1 VFSTSHALALAAY
14 ASLFS
19 LSLSR
24 SVSPAHRPRSFTALS
39 FSHWLLSEQD
49 CAATPNCL
57 RRLGLGIREDL
68 GKMAT
73 EDKKLYTLADV
84 AVHNTANDCWLII
97 EGKVK

>member
-1 VFSTSHALALAAY
+1 LRLPSTPLS
-14 ASLFS
+14 S
-19 LSLSR
+19 LSLSLALPPLP
-24 SVSPAHRPRSFTALS
+24 VIPALS
-39 FSHWLLSEQD
+39 QLSFFLTGCFQNK
-49 CAATPNCL
+49 TVLRSNCL

-84 AVHNTANDCWLII
+84 AVHNSANDCWLII